1 MNRWLPSPL
10 ALGIPASHCIGLVAP
25 RVPPPYHQMASF
37 SIKHATT
44 YSYRKPVQL
53 GLHRLQ
59 LRPRENRDIRIVSMD
74 LMITPPG
81 ELAWANDVFGNAI
94 ASVTFQAPAD
104 RLTIESRVTLEHN
117 ALAHPQFEIA
127 GNAATFPFA
136 YALDEIS
143 DLGALLIPQFV
154 DPAGR
159 LPLWAQGFV
168 RGAPTGTLALLRD
181 INDAILAWVEYE
193 ARDDEGTQSPLVT
206 LERRRGS
213 CRDIAVLM
221 IEAVR
226 WLGFGAR
233 IVSGYLINRDA
244 NALGT
249 TGTGSTHAWVE
260 VYLPGAGWITFDPT
274 NRTVG
279 DFSVVPVAVAR
290 DIKQAVPVS
299 GSYAGAADDFL
310 SMAVEVSV
318 Y

>member
-1 MNRWLPSPL
+1 
-10 ALGIPASHCIGLVAP
+10 
-25 RVPPPYHQMASF
+25 MARL
-37 SIKHATT
+37 SIRHATT
-44 YSYRKPVQL
+44 YSYRRPVQL
-53 GLHRLQ
+53 GVHRLQ

-74 LMITPPG
+74 LVITPPG
-81 ELAWANDVFGNAI
+81 SLTWANDVFGNAI
-94 ASVTFQAPAD
+94 ASATFAAATD

-117 ALAHPQFEIA
+117 AVPHPQFAIA
-127 GNAATFPFA
+127 ASASSFPFA
-136 YALDEIS
+136 YALDEVS

-168 RGAPTGTLALLRD
+168 RSSPTNTLALLKD

-206 LERRRGS
+206 LDRRRGS

-233 IVSGYLINRDA
+233 IVSGYLINR
-244 NALGT
+244 NTGMVGT
-249 TGTGSTHAWVE
+249 NGTGSTHAWVE
-260 VYLPGAGWITFDPT
+260 VFLTGAGWITFDPT

-279 DFSVVPVAVAR
+279 DFSVIPIAVAR

-299 GSYAGAADDFL
+299 GSYAGEADDFL
-310 SMAVEVSV
+310 SMAVEVLVS
-318 Y
+318 